1 MTSANYGTETVSY
14 TYDKSGNRLTQVSS
28 VDGTTTYTIA
38 ANSNQLNS
46 RSLVPEDSDFSTM
59 NYTYDTEG
67 KLTQRSEGTDSDAFS
82 YGFGSQLKQIQKT
95 RNGAVTQTL
104 TYAYDGSGQRVK
116 VTDSGGTRYFLY
128 DGMMP
133 VLELDSNKKVTASY
147 LYGADGVVY
156 RRKHIAA
163 AHWHFD
169 EGNGTVLHDVDGRN
183 NGTLG
188 DGDTNKTP
196 AWGLEGGGSLLFDGT
211 NDLVKVPDSDALDL
225 VGSKLTLSCWVKR
238 SAAASGNL
246 VKKANA
252 SNGYRLWITATGALQ
267 FEVLIGGTTKS
278 VTSTTTI
285 PLNTWKHVAARY
297 DGSELRAFIGGTIE
311 AATTAATGSLV
322 ATTEALW
329 LGYYDSTS
337 HHLNGYLDDV
347 SIYDRALSDTEV
359 TNLSNNQ
366 MGRYE
371 YHHVNALGSNIVL
384 TDDDQNVIVRYEYDV
399 FGAIRSEVGTSD
411 NPRKFTGKEYESD
424 VKLYYFAARYYDPY
438 IGRFTQRDP
447 IGDGLNW
454 YIYAANN
461 PLKFIDPTGLEWI
474 WVDGEFYYRVPWW
487 EKLLNAIRRATGM
500 PPIDPNDSLPGGF
513 PEPPR
518 GVIVGDPDVPKVDTD
533 ALLFATLIK
542 ILFDFVSPSHEA
554 QLGSDRGL
562 KDEIDRRG
570 GYENLGEPGRGGDV
584 RHLEGGKDHA
594 EGFFRHLAG
603 DREIKPL
610 KDNRTGQIKG
620 LRGTDPDGNH
630 ITYRPVSS
638 KGGPPTVGANENGRE
653 IKLKFIR

>member
-1 MTSANYGTETVSY
+1 
-14 TYDKSGNRLTQVSS
+14 
-28 VDGTTTYTIA
+28 
-38 ANSNQLNS
+38 
-46 RSLVPEDSDFSTM
+46 
-59 NYTYDTEG
+59 
-67 KLTQRSEGTDSDAFS
+67 
-82 YGFGSQLKQIQKT
+82 
-95 RNGAVTQTL
+95 
-104 TYAYDGSGQRVK
+104 
-116 VTDSGGTRYFLY
+116 
-128 DGMMP
+128 MMP

-156 RRKHIAA
+156 RRKRVAA

-211 NDLVKVPDSDALDL
+211 NDLVKVADSDALDL
-225 VGSKLTLSCWVKR
+225 VGNTLTLSCWVKR
-238 SAAASGNL
+238 STATSGNL

-297 DGSELRAFIGGTIE
+297 DGSELRVFIGGTIE

-329 LGYYDSTS
+329 LGYYDGTS

-347 SIYDRALSDTEV
+347 SIYDSALSDTEI

-371 YHHVNALGSNIVL
+371 YHHTNALGSNIVL

-424 VKLYYFAARYYDPY
+424 VRLYYFDARYYDPY
-438 IGRFTQRDP
+438 IGRFITRDP
-447 IGDGLNW
+447 IGDGVNW
-454 YIYAANN
+454 YAYAANN

-500 PPIDPNDSLPGGF
+500 PPIDPNDSLPSG
-513 PEPPR
+513 PPMMP
-518 GVIVGDPDVPKVDTD
+518 GLIVGEPEVPEFDAKALARKAVI
-533 ALLFATLIK
+533 ALLFGA
-542 ILFDFVSPSHEA
+542 VSPNQEA
-554 QLGSDRGL
+554 QLQSDRGL

-570 GYENLGEPGRGGDV
+570 GYRELGDPGNKKGNIRHLDGGNAEAEALFEHLTGNRGGRPKTVPRGNGEMTYRVGTDADGNKIAYRSGSKGKPGEPCY
-584 RHLEGGKDHA
+584 
-594 EGFFRHLAG
+594 
-603 DREIKPL
+603 
-610 KDNRTGQIKG
+610 T
-620 LRGTDPDGNH
+620 
-630 ITYRPVSS
+630 
-638 KGGPPTVGANENGRE
+638 GPPTVETFEPNNKRT
-653 IKLKFIR
+653 KIRFGK